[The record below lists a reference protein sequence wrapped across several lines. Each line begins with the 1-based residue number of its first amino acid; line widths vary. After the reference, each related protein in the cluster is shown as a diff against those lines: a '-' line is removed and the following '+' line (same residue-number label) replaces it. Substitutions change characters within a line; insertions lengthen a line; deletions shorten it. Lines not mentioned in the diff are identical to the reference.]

1 MTNFAILKKTIMADT
16 SEKKERWT
24 NYLAITTVLIAVC
37 ATLSTFK
44 GGGYSTR
51 SLLNQTL
58 AANQWSYFQS
68 KSIKSYLFEV
78 EKNNLEFQKSILQ
91 SPDPD
96 ILVKYDEKI
105 ASLEKNI
112 SRYAKEKED
121 IKKTAEAHEIERDN
135 CKLHSATFGIAVIFL
150 QVSILLSSISAL
162 TKRKY
167 IWFLSI
173 AVGAAGIVYFSNGF
187 FLFF

>member
-1 MTNFAILKKTIMADT
+1 MADT
-16 SEKKERWT
+16 PEKKEKWT
-24 NYLAITTVLIAVC
+24 NYLALTTVLIAVC

-78 EKNNLEFQKSILQ
+78 EKSNLEFQKSLLKD
-91 SPDPD
+91 SDPE
-96 ILVKYDEKI
+96 VMTKYEEKI
-105 ASLEKNI
+105 SDLDKKI
-112 SRYAKEKED
+112 SRYASEKED
-121 IKKTAEAHEIERDN
+121 IKKTAEAHELERDN
-135 CKLHSATFGIAVIFL
+135 CKLHSSAFGFAVIFL

-167 IWFLSI
+167 IWYISI
-173 AVGAAGIVYFSNGF
+173 AIGAAGVVYFANGF
-187 FLFF
+187 LLFI

>member
-1 MTNFAILKKTIMADT
+1 MST
-16 SEKKERWT
+16 SPEKKETWT

-78 EKNNLEFQKSILQ
+78 EKNNLEFQKGILQ
-91 SPDPD
+91 SPDPVV
-96 ILVKYDEKI
+96 LEKYEKAI
-105 ASLEKNI
+105 DKLEKNI
-112 SRYAKEKED
+112 ARYDTEKAE
-121 IKKTAEAHEIERDN
+121 IKKTAEAHELERDN
-135 CKLHSATFGIAVIFL
+135 CKHHASTFGIAVIFL

-167 IWFLSI
+167 IWFISI
-173 AVGAAGIVYFSNGF
+173 GVGAAGVFYFANGF
-187 FLFF
+187 LLFF